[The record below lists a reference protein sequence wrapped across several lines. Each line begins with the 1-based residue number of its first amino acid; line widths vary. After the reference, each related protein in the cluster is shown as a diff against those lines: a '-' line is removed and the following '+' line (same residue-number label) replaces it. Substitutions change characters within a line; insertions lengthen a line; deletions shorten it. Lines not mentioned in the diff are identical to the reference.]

1 MASSVDASQK
11 SPIGA
16 CQGWQGLAQAR
27 SQLKMMKSE
36 EQEAIEAKIDSKSD
50 NKSSSTEGPDSQPH
64 SSSSSPVSLG
74 DIMVPV
80 YPDHPD
86 QLDHEAESDVL
97 LPLFTAK
104 ISQDQVNKDGD
115 SVRYKIRVK
124 KLDAKDERELNI
136 EREYDD
142 FEFLHHTLT
151 THNQV
156 S

>member
-1 MASSVDASQK
+1 
-11 SPIGA
+11 
-16 CQGWQGLAQAR
+16 
-27 SQLKMMKSE
+27 MKSE

-64 SSSSSPVSLG
+64 SNSSSPVSLG
-74 DIMVPV
+74 EIMVPV
-80 YPDHPD
+80 YPD
-86 QLDHEAESDVL
+86 QLDNEAESDVL

-124 KLDAKDERELNI
+124 KLDAQDERELNI

-156 S
+156 SCCIPIVLL

>member
-1 MASSVDASQK
+1 
-11 SPIGA
+11 
-16 CQGWQGLAQAR
+16 
-27 SQLKMMKSE
+27 MMKSE

-64 SSSSSPVSLG
+64 SNSSSPVSLG

-80 YPDHPD
+80 YPDH
-86 QLDHEAESDVL
+86 LDNEAESDDVL

-124 KLDAKDERELNI
+124 KLDAKGEREINI

-142 FEFLHHTLT
+142 FEFLHHMLT

-156 S
+156 RYIPIQITTEYI